1 NGGQHQGQQLLH
13 AAQLAEALY
22 KTEAMGLPTG
32 ERNQYGEARYHLSF
46 WSVPYRT
53 ANGCF
58 FQIPFMAGE
67 GGNLVML
74 LPNGIST
81 FRITDGYT
89 WALAAMVLA
98 GEAIR
103 PFPCPAGSAA
113 PPPPVRQP
121 LTASALRTEMPG
133 NTFYGDPVDI
143 FPVGFGGRPTMFVS
157 ADGMLYGTFTRE
169 SAARTDDVGRWH
181 ITPEGQFCRTW
192 HVWERRRERCYTV
205 YREGERFELTVQ
217 DRFDTG
223 VYTRVPGN
231 PEGY

>member
-1 NGGQHQGQQLLH
+1 
-13 AAQLAEALY
+13 
-22 KTEAMGLPTG
+22 
-32 ERNQYGEARYHLSF
+32 
-46 WSVPYRT
+46 
-53 ANGCF
+53 
-58 FQIPFMAGE
+58 MAGE

-89 WALAAMVLA
+89 WDLAAMVLA

-103 PFPCPAGSAA
+103 PFPCPVGSAA

-121 LTASALRTEMPG
+121 LMASALRAEMPG
-133 NTFYGDPVDI
+133 NTFYGESVDI

-169 SAARTDDVGRWH
+169 SAPRTDDIGRWH

-205 YREGERFELTVQ
+205 YRESERFELTVQ
-217 DRFDTG
+217 DRFDTE
-223 VYTRVPGN
+223 VYTRVSGN